1 MYVYCTEV
9 GGQILLMEQNI
20 LLKSDFLSFIL
31 RNFKKPMRISG
42 EGSGS
47 ATLIHVIACTFPPGS
62 ISSLRVNTKKPP
74 ALPLQLSMRKLRL
87 KPEVENLVRLSLYE
101 ATRELSDIFLNPIPP
116 SPPPLPPSPA
126 GRLISPPGSICCP
139 NAHKVTAMQA
149 IPHSQQHFS

>member
-31 RNFKKPMRISG
+31 RNFKKPMRIQSSG

-116 SPPPLPPSPA
+116 SLVTLQMAPSTCARSGTGCWSVPTSLWRA
-126 GRLISPPGSICCP
+126 WSR
-139 NAHKVTAMQA
+139 
-149 IPHSQQHFS
+149 

>member
-1 MYVYCTEV
+1 
-9 GGQILLMEQNI
+9 MEQNI

-31 RNFKKPMRISG
+31 RNFKKPMRIQSSG

-126 GRLISPPGSICCP
+126 GRLIPPLG
-139 NAHKVTAMQA
+139 AYVVQKHTK
-149 IPHSQQHFS
+149 